1 MRNPLAQAVHFT
13 PLHPKFKNVT
23 LIRWGLLALIIAG
36 VPFVVALISRRF
48 SSDGWIW
55 WVVAFAILVAVAIWL
70 VWLALRRARVFGDAD
85 LADELLIRSGIMF
98 HRGTVVPYGRMQQV
112 NVETGPLLK
121 RYGLASVELV
131 TASAGTDAKIP
142 GVALEEAERLREKLT
157 ALGEANMEGL

>member
-1 MRNPLAQAVHFT
+1 MRNPLAQAVQFT

-23 LIRWGLLALIIAG
+23 IIRWGLLCLFIIAAG
-36 VPFVVALISRRF
+36 LAAALLGNHLSGN
-48 SSDGWIW
+48 DWIW
-55 WVVAFAILVAVAIWL
+55 WVGFAIAVAFALWL
-70 VWLALRRARVFGDAD
+70 VWLALRRARVFGYAELD
-85 LADELLIRSGIMF
+85 DELLIRSGIMF
-98 HRGTVVPYGRMQQV
+98 HRVTVVPYGRMQQV

>member
-1 MRNPLAQAVHFT
+1 MRNPLAQAVQFT
-13 PLHPKFKNVT
+13 PLHPKFTNVT
-23 LIRWGLLALIIAG
+23 IIRWGSFSLSFI
-36 VPFVVALISRRF
+36 VPTLVVALYVSR
-48 SSDGWIW
+48 SATYGWIW
-55 WVVAFAILVAVAIWL
+55 WVAVAVTVAVGVWLIWL
-70 VWLALRRARVFGDAD
+70 AVRRARVYGYAERD
-85 LADELLIRSGIMF
+85 DELLIRSGIMF
-98 HRGTVVPYGRMQQV
+98 HRVTVVPYGRMQQV